1 MFKVYPDYGI
11 YKNNFPMLKKKIYE
25 DQKSLLPELIV
36 SLSTLLKD
44 LVGGKEVKC
53 IYSDVTQDEN

>member
-25 DQKSLLPELIV
+25 DQKIITARIDCIIKYTIKG
-36 SLSTLLKD
+36 LSWRKRN
-44 LVGGKEVKC
+44 KMY
-53 IYSDVTQDEN
+53 IF